1 METGTHPQPEPKPAR
16 NRWRLGAVAGTV
28 LINLVIWAIAVLVLG
43 VELQATSG
51 PGRTELEAVP
61 LGAIVLIPVFRR
73 TSPTVAGR

>member
-16 NRWRLGAVAGTV
+16 NRWRLGAVAGIV
-28 LINLVIWAIAVLVLG
+28 LINLVIWAIAVLG

-61 LGAIVLIPVFRR
+61 LGVIVLMSLFA
-73 TSPTVAGR
+73 SLAGWALPWR